1 MHNFSALQHPFAH
14 LFQNAYQVRS
24 ASFPAAFKNLPSQD
38 GTPLEDGKNKLS
50 LPQSYCGLE
59 CCFPYCLYYWN
70 LCSAPW
76 TNVWGILVTVFTID
90 RSTPVWEHLFL
101 NSWNTAEWQ
110 SWRKSHQTSVCQEA
124 LGNWH
129 VENCFLPVDRAYP
142 KKPAE
147 ETPSPFLMAVLQNTD
162 APWVALSI
170 PSISHRLK
178 IHWDNLRWRLGVRDH
193 IQPRLTQVQF
203 SVLSYSPVWFT
214 KKQQQNHHSLYS
226 TVLATVGG
234 EGMFHWIWNPSQF
247 VFKNG
252 FYPLQTKAFLHRKCI
267 PKKIHLQTQLEL
279 LQQPRTATASLLAKP
294 LTWEAQGKFLLKEEI
309 TKKWHHSLTS
319 TDSCLKVSSNISYK

>member
-1 MHNFSALQHPFAH
+1 MRTPIPEFLKHSGMAELEKIPPDFCMPGGPGKLACGKLFSASGQ
-14 LFQNAYQVRS
+14 
-24 ASFPAAFKNLPSQD
+24 
-38 GTPLEDGKNKLS
+38 
-50 LPQSYCGLE
+50 
-59 CCFPYCLYYWN
+59 
-70 LCSAPW
+70 
-76 TNVWGILVTVFTID
+76 
-90 RSTPVWEHLFL
+90 
-101 NSWNTAEWQ
+101 
-110 SWRKSHQTSVCQEA
+110 
-124 LGNWH
+124 
-129 VENCFLPVDRAYP
+129 
-142 KKPAE
+142 
-147 ETPSPFLMAVLQNTD
+147 
-162 APWVALSI
+162 SI
-170 PSISHRLK
+170 PQETCWRNTMSFFNGCSSEHRCTMSSASISHRLK
-178 IHWDNLRWRLGVRDH
+178 IQWDNLRWRLGVRDH

-267 PKKIHLQTQLEL
+267 PKKIYLQTQLEL